1 MTCNM
6 LLKEMLRSL
15 VKSFELASDEIMQ
28 WFSINMV
35 VNPGKFHL
43 LPSSNDELKIY
54 MNNNV
59 INNSKCEKLDNKMK
73 FSTHNDTCEK
83 ER

>member
-1 MTCNM
+1 
-6 LLKEMLRSL
+6 
-15 VKSFELASDEIMQ
+15 
-28 WFSINMV
+28 MV

-59 INNSKCEKLDNKMK
+59 INNSKCKKLDNKMN